1 MGPLSA
7 LYLSTSAVKNPSV
20 RWPPCC
26 DTPVGTQLL
35 WNCKGEWGNL
45 LLGFV
50 AVTAKRGVT
59 KQCRGTSLVVHWL
72 RIRLPM
78 QGTGV

>member
-26 DTPVGTQLL
+26 DAPVGTQLL
-35 WNCKGEWGNL
+35 WNCKGEWGD

-50 AVTAKRGVT
+50 AELQLKEVLQSSAG
-59 KQCRGTSLVVHWL
+59 G
-72 RIRLPM
+72 LPRWS
-78 QGTGV
+78 TG